1 MPTLFLLLFLMPVG
15 NGQSNS
21 PEVYTPVSY
30 CELVGHPMEYDGK
43 RIAVRATC
51 LLAYEVQV
59 ILSLKCRTLTYLL
72 FKAETPKAERVLQ
85 KQIQRDGGTFNA
97 TFCGTF
103 HKEMLKKTSSV
114 HGSYQLDL
122 QYMENVKNISK
133 KMRWL
138 EDLSKME
145 QQKLCQGDEVP
156 NVRKKW

>member
-59 ILSLKCRTLTYLL
+59 ILSLKCRNLTYLS
-72 FKAETPKAERVLQ
+72 FEAETPKADRVLQ
-85 KQIQRDGGTFNA
+85 KQIHRDGGTFNA
-97 TFCGTF
+97 TFYGTF
-103 HKEMLKKTSSV
+103 HKEMLSKTFSV
-114 HGSYQLDL
+114 HGSYQFDL
-122 QYMENVKNISK
+122 QYMEDVKIIAK
-133 KMRWL
+133 KMRWV

-145 QQKLCQGDEVP
+145 QQKLCEGDEVA